1 MLRTL
6 PMLGFVCLIAGCTG
20 TTKPKPDEKVLEPA
34 VKEKAD
40 TVIEDYRKNAAAGDM
55 KYKDKLVDFTGKVA
69 GIGKAPLYGHF
80 VGFGTSVEG
89 VDSYD
94 IMCFL
99 DESAVADAAKLN
111 KGDTVTI
118 RGMCTGQEGGIKIV
132 VKRCAIIKPG
142 N

>member
-1 MLRTL
+1 MLRAIAFF
-6 PMLGFVCLIAGCTG
+6 GVVCLVAGCAG
-20 TTKPKPDEKVLEPA
+20 KSKPKADEKTLEPA

-40 TVIEDYRKNAAAGDM
+40 TVIEDYRKNAAAGDV

-80 VGFGTSVEG
+80 VGFGSNIEG
-89 VDSYD
+89 VESYD

-111 KGDTVTI
+111 KGDTVTV
-118 RGMCTGQEGGIKIV
+118 RGMCTGQEGGLKIV

-142 N
+142 S